1 VVPETKG
8 INIVVPPGV
17 MNGNTMLLQ
26 GQGGAGFNGGPPG
39 DIQVVVQLKYPDM
52 DKMSDEEKEQLRSLL
67 TK

>member
-1 VVPETKG
+1 
-8 INIVVPPGV
+8 
-17 MNGNTMLLQ
+17 MHGNTMLLQ

-52 DKMSDEEKEQLRSLL
+52 DKISDEEKEQLRSLL